1 MNTEA
6 TPANVGSM
14 EWLGVMRKRPKFIV
28 FDRSETAAE
37 SIASDTA
44 TFLGL
49 ALCIWLSYT
58 LGGGVWQVIC
68 VGMFLLW
75 TLCRMPWE
83 RASRTT
89 LLTTKREAIE
99 WAQALDDDA

>member
-1 MNTEA
+1 MNNDG

-14 EWLGVMRKRPKFIV
+14 EGLGVMRKRPKFIV

-37 SIASDTA
+37 SVASDAA

-58 LGGGVWQVIC
+58 LDGGVWQFVC
-68 VGMFLLW
+68 VVMFLMW
-75 TLCRMPWE
+75 VLCRMPWE

-89 LLTTKREAIE
+89 LLTTKREALE
-99 WAQALDDDA
+99 WARALDDDA